1 MTDRLTT
8 SRTPDL
14 IEVLR
19 QIMSQIGDQLCVSL
33 PGKIESYDSV
43 TQTADVKP
51 LLSKSIVDK
60 DGNEEKVEIP
70 VISKVPVA
78 FSRGGGHF
86 MSFPLEKGDNVF
98 LIFCDRSIDD
108 FWFSDGS
115 SPMDQIDFRTHDLSD
130 AVAIPA
136 FYPSS
141 KSITDLIGNDGVFG
155 KEKGTQVRS
164 KGDTIEVTT
173 KGLASAIGG
182 FVAMAQKVDLIISV
196 LDTVFRTA
204 WVPVPNDGGAA
215 LKTAYLAAFSTP
227 PSSVAS
233 TNLKAD

>member
-19 QIMSQIGDQLCVSL
+19 QIMSQMADQLCVSL
-33 PGKIESYDSV
+33 PGKVESYDSS

-98 LIFCDRSIDD
+98 LVFCDRSIDD

-115 SPMDQIDFRTHDLSD
+115 APMDQVDFRTHDLSD
-130 AVAIPA
+130 AVAIPV

-155 KEKGTQVRS
+155 KEKGAQVRS

-173 KGLASAIGG
+173 KGAIAASDFVALASLVLAELNKISLLFNAAIACCLMLRQGIFMG
-182 FVAMAQKVDLIISV
+182 VQAEIL
-196 LDTVFRTA
+196 LLR
-204 WVPVPNDGGAA
+204 
-215 LKTAYLAAFSTP
+215 
-227 PSSVAS
+227 
-233 TNLKAD
+233 

>member
-1 MTDRLTT
+1 
-8 SRTPDL
+8 L

-19 QIMSQIGDQLCVSL
+19 QIMSQMSDSLCVSL
-33 PGKIESYDSV
+33 PGKIESYDSI
-43 TQTADVKP
+43 TQTADV
-51 LLSKSIVDK
+51 K

-86 MSFPLEKGDNVF
+86 MSFPLQKGDNVF

-115 SPMDQIDFRTHDLSD
+115 APMDQNDFRTHDLSD

-136 FYPSS
+136 FYPST

-155 KEKGTQVRS
+155 KERGAQVRS

-173 KGLASAIGG
+173 KGAIASSS
-182 FVAMAQKVDLIISV
+182 FVALATLVTIELGKIA
-196 LDTVFRTA
+196 TA
-204 WVPVPNDGGAA
+204 ITGVGGS
-215 LKTAYLAAFSTP
+215 YTP
-227 PSSVAS
+227 GPVAS
-233 TNLKAD
+233 SNLKAD